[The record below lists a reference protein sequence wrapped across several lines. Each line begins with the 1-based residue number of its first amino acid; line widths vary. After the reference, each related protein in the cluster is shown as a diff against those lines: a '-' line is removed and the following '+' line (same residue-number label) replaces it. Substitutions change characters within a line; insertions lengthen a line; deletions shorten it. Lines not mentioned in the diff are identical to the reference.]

1 MAASMVE
8 GPPSGL
14 LTRAAWER
22 ELEAGGRLPAW
33 YWRDAERDRRFAD
46 WVEAAALGMA
56 AQLGRLNGPNARGDL
71 LGHAAVLSAAL
82 MEDAAWAREARDGMR
97 NEAAGAKR
105 AAA

>member
-1 MAASMVE
+1 MDDPTLE

-14 LTRAAWER
+14 LTRSAWER

-33 YWRDAERDRRFAD
+33 YWRVEERERRFAD

-82 MEDAAWAREARDGMR
+82 LEDAAWARDMR
-97 NEAAGAKR
+97 NGKTTAGAKR

>member
-1 MAASMVE
+1 MVERMLE

-22 ELEAGGRLPAW
+22 ELEAGGSRLPAW
-33 YWRDAERDRRFAD
+33 YWRVEERDRRFAD

-56 AQLGRLNGPNARGDL
+56 AQLGRLNGPEARGDL

-82 MEDAAWAREARDGMR
+82 LEDAAWARDMR
-97 NEAAGAKR
+97 NGRTTAGAKR